1 MKTKTGITNKI
12 GIIIIDQLVPAD
24 FLLKEAHAVM
34 VITADLCMISNHL
47 AKQNIAGF
55 STKILYQSQLDNEKK
70 DFSLPSVHVCYL
82 ICLYTYK
89 ILSNLSCF
97 LAILAILPSGKK
109 TPQNYPRDDKDYH
122 IIHTVYAIN
131 SKLPVL
137 YIIDLYSISHH
148 TSRIFGI
155 NLSIPCYFKRIPN
168 PNKQVS

>member
-1 MKTKTGITNKI
+1 MRQNTPQTGH
-12 GIIIIDQLVPAD
+12 QLTSRSQ
-24 FLLKEAHAVM
+24 KQ
-34 VITADLCMISNHL
+34 
-47 AKQNIAGF
+47 AKFGF
-55 STKILYQSQLDNEKK
+55 ERSTSHLDNEKK

>member
-97 LAILAILPSGKK
+97 LAILAILPSGKN
-109 TPQNYPRDDKDYH
+109 PP
-122 IIHTVYAIN
+122 
-131 SKLPVL
+131 KLP
-137 YIIDLYSISHH
+137 
-148 TSRIFGI
+148 
-155 NLSIPCYFKRIPN
+155 P
-168 PNKQVS
+168 

>member
-109 TPQNYPRDDKDYH
+109 KPP
-122 IIHTVYAIN
+122 
-131 SKLPVL
+131 KLP
-137 YIIDLYSISHH
+137 
-148 TSRIFGI
+148 
-155 NLSIPCYFKRIPN
+155 P
-168 PNKQVS
+168 

>member
-70 DFSLPSVHVCYL
+70 KFSLPSVHVCYL

-148 TSRIFGI
+148 TLRIFGI
-155 NLSIPCYFKRIPN
+155 NLSIPCYFKRILN